1 MSRKQNLYVG
11 RSGQL
16 AVMGE
21 FLFRG
26 YNVAVPEVDVGE
38 DLFVVRDADGEFS
51 RIQVKSAV
59 GKGKK
64 IASGTFKVP
73 LAQLQRKH
81 EPELYYALTLRHNS
95 LWREFLLIPRE
106 TLFNLRKNSGLGTIL
121 ETDLILYLSFTES
134 DVLCRGISLQPFRSN
149 WSPWPPIQH

>member
-38 DLFVVRDADGEFS
+38 DLFVIRDEDGDLY

-64 IASGTFKVP
+64 IVSGTFKVP
-73 LAQLQRKH
+73 LVQLNRDFT
-81 EPELYYALTLRHNS
+81 PELFYVFALRHGG
-95 LWREFLLIPRE
+95 LWREFLLIPRA
-106 TLFNLRKNSGLGTIL
+106 TLLGLRTNSRIGNVI
-121 ETDLILYLSFTES
+121 ETDLILSLSFTES
-134 DVLCRGISLQPFRSN
+134 EVRCREVNLQQFRNN
-149 WSPWPPIQH
+149 WSN